1 MNLAPLSFGLWGLYV
16 FNWKLHCA
24 PRLRI
29 YRIFSYSHP
38 TTVELCWI
46 WSLWDIERITPKKAW
61 LQILPSYFWST
72 PVRHTIAYIACVY
85 RFLHPVVLKNCK
97 DTLSKRNGEI
107 SRRNGAIS
115 RRNVFFFPGVVQHG
129 FKFVWR
135 YLTWNHCTELRQVKK
150 RGPCVYNACQT

>member
-72 PVRHTIAYIACVY
+72 PARHTIAYIACVESSL
-85 RFLHPVVLKNCK
+85 RGLEKMQGRCPNETAQFAGETAQFTGETAFCFFGFRGWLSMGLSLFEGTSWEIIVLN
-97 DTLSKRNGEI
+97 
-107 SRRNGAIS
+107 
-115 RRNVFFFPGVVQHG
+115 
-129 FKFVWR
+129 
-135 YLTWNHCTELRQVKK
+135 
-150 RGPCVYNACQT
+150 